1 MNESSSKFFYFH
13 LFFNKLYAS
22 NIKCNFEEVYQD
34 GSIQSG
40 TMLFKEGLMRY
51 QYDKYELFTI
61 IYNKNYFL
69 IRNNDHKIV
78 NKIKNDE
85 LIDKISKI
93 LESYPNIEN
102 TFEENDYFYLIEK
115 SKKSDFIKRIS
126 IKSNKANLSIYFN
139 DCSFEEIAIKYFQPY
154 NFVEIN

>member
-1 MNESSSKFFYFH
+1 
-13 LFFNKLYAS
+13 
-22 NIKCNFEEVYQD
+22 
-34 GSIQSG
+34 
-40 TMLFKEGLMRY
+40 MRY

-102 TFEENDYFYLIEK
+102 TFEEKEYFYLIEK

>member
-1 MNESSSKFFYFH
+1 MRVVVSFFIFIF
-13 LFFNKLYAS
+13 FFNKLYAS

-51 QYDKYELFTI
+51 QYDKYELVTI
-61 IYNKNYFL
+61 LYNKNYFL